1 MKNNILYLLNTTSNE
16 GKGGEMWEK
25 AKHLF
30 PEVND
35 ETLDIL
41 KIDNLTQLIK
51 EKKPEIIGI
60 IGGDGTIN
68 RVVSAVLEIPKEKR
82 PMLSIIPFGFGN
94 ALSYS
99 LGVDTIAKAASVL
112 KKQPYTVDMD
122 IFKTNIPD
130 RPLGLFNISIG
141 FDAKIVHHRMK
152 DRYIW
157 GRSYIMSAIKSF
169 FVHPQ
174 QRLTITVDDSFVLE
188 TTATSLSI
196 ANCPVI
202 GHNFVLAPNAQ
213 LNDGLLDCTLF
224 SSKIAYFSNLR
235 FKGFKHPLY
244 SEEGKVYFKANKKV
258 KVKGDPYIQIDGD
271 AFYKQ
276 KEFEVTVQKNE
287 IRFLCNKKS
296 EIDMNADPFLEKK

>member
-1 MKNNILYLLNTTSNE
+1 MKKNILYLLNTTSNE
-16 GKGGEMWEK
+16 GKGGEMWNK
-25 AKHLF
+25 SKHLF
-30 PEVND
+30 PGDNNHPV
-35 ETLDIL
+35 DIL
-41 KIDNLTQLIK
+41 GVDDLTTLIK
-51 EKKPEIIGI
+51 EKNPDIIGI

-68 RVVSAVLEIPKEKR
+68 RVVSAMLDIPKEKR
-82 PMLSIIPFGFGN
+82 PVLSIIPFGFGN
-94 ALSYS
+94 ALSYG
-99 LGVDTIAKAASVL
+99 LGVDTITKAARVL
-112 KKQPYTVDMD
+112 REQNNTIDMD

-130 RPLGLFNISIG
+130 RPFGLFNISIG

-152 DRYIW
+152 DRYLW
-157 GRSYIMSAIKSF
+157 GRSYILSAIKSF

-174 QRLTITVDDSFVLE
+174 QRLTITVDHSFVLE

-244 SEEGKVYFKANKKV
+244 SEEGKVYFKAKKKV
-258 KVKGDPYIQIDGD
+258 QIKGDPYIQIDGD
-271 AFYKQ
+271 AYYKQ
-276 KEFEVTVQKNE
+276 KEFEVTVIKNE
-287 IRFLCNKKS
+287 VRFLCNTKKQV
-296 EIDMNADPFLEKK
+296 DMNADPFVEKK